1 MKTKMYAICLM
12 IMILVLGGCTQSE
25 TKKKSLYDDV
35 KNQTKDYEVKQENDN
50 QIKVILE
57 SDKDGTATDFILIN
71 QDNQIMY
78 YKYGDE
84 QYSISIQG
92 KEMKITK
99 IVDVDTA
106 NTHDQEYTCTLD
118 KDCTEKI
125 EIEKFKKL
133 KDIFQK
139 INISLED
146 YGITLKS

>member
-50 QIKVILE
+50 QIKVILD

-71 QDNQIMY
+71 QDDQIMY
-78 YKYGDE
+78 YKYGEE

-92 KEMKITK
+92 KEMKITEIK
-99 IVDVDTA
+99 DVNTS
-106 NTHDQEYTCTLD
+106 NTHGVDYACTMD
-118 KDCTEKI
+118 KDCTEKV
-125 EIEKFKKL
+125 EIDYFNKLKDTFKKL
-133 KDIFQK
+133 H
-139 INISLED
+139 ISLED